1 MGHKYH
7 ITTLADIKERCDRS
21 QGHCDTDR
29 RPSCRSLSGTT
40 AEIKT
45 AEVEEKPLIQT
56 DEQEEGFPSRVKDTA
71 LIHLGVVWIMKVIQ
85 VMGNME
91 TLQQLK
97 NK

>member
-1 MGHKYH
+1 
-7 ITTLADIKERCDRS
+7 
-21 QGHCDTDR
+21 
-29 RPSCRSLSGTT
+29 
-40 AEIKT
+40 
-45 AEVEEKPLIQT
+45 VEEKPLIQS